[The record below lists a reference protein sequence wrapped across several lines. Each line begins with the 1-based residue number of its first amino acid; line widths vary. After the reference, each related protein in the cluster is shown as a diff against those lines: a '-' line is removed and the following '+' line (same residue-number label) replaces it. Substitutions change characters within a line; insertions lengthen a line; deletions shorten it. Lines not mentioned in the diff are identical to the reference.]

1 MPASA
6 DAIIGRRVDP
16 LGELTLSQLA
26 VVAAVCLKNSDPAF
40 DGVAVS
46 MEHLCSASYGA
57 TYDARGKVRVGP
69 HEPHWAPSWLV
80 VVAGTNTRHVT
91 KFALASFR
99 RWNRSCEPEAPAA
112 PSAPSGH
119 VASYFL
125 SEPVIHELLGPQMRV
140 AFGDAAART
149 DAETGNMLSSFFRGL
164 CSAITRGLSPEGRT
178 WG

>member
-1 MPASA
+1 
-6 DAIIGRRVDP
+6 
-16 LGELTLSQLA
+16 
-26 VVAAVCLKNSDPAF
+26 
-40 DGVAVS
+40 

-57 TYDARGKVRVGP
+57 TYDARGDQVRVGP

-99 RWNRSCEPEAPAA
+99 RWNRSCEPVAPSAQSA
-112 PSAPSGH
+112 PSAPAVPYAHYATGPVAPRAPSALSGH

-125 SEPVIHELLGPQMRV
+125 NEPVIHELLGPQMRV

-149 DAETGNMLSSFFRGL
+149 DEETGSVLSSFFRGL
-164 CSAITRGLSPEGRT
+164 CSAITRGLSPDGRT